1 MKAKHKTSHDIVMK
15 YSNIL
20 INNNIRRVLEE
31 GKSNDD
37 ALDLFLMMNMMNDL
51 GTERSFVKK
60 GPSSSDVHM
69 NLIGNNVI
77 DKDDFKL
84 QMASGKKFL
93 TQRLVVRLSP
103 NCTLYAETNH
113 SSLQVCIN
121 EKNMTTM
128 YLKSYHAEDIAMWM
142 IRQKLNINRYLEGW
156 NDVLNKACK
165 KAKGNR
171 MALLAI
177 RAIFADAMKDYPDT
191 KYEIIEQKRR
201 ARIRV
206 TLPKG
211 RLGVFLDAWWG
222 SYKEKLPPQIE
233 SLKILIEAHRK
244 NILTNFCS
252 PKS

>member
-1 MKAKHKTSHDIVMK
+1 MR
-15 YSNIL
+15 YSNIQ

-31 GKSNDD
+31 GKSNED

-51 GTERSFVKK
+51 ETEHSFVMK
-60 GPSSSDVHM
+60 GPSPSDVHM

-84 QMASGKKFL
+84 KLASGTKFWI
-93 TQRLVVRLSP
+93 QRLVVRLLP
-103 NCTLYAETNH
+103 NCTLYAESNH
-113 SSLQVCIN
+113 SSLQVTIN
-121 EKNMTTM
+121 EKNMTAM

-142 IRQKLNINRYLEGW
+142 IRQKKNIGRYMEGW
-156 NDVLNKACK
+156 NEVLNKACK
-165 KAKGNR
+165 KAKGNH

-177 RAIFADAMKDYPDT
+177 KAIFTDAMKDYSDI

-201 ARIRV
+201 ARIMV
-206 TLPKG
+206 ALPEG
-211 RLGVFLDAWWG
+211 CLGVILDAWWG

-244 NILTNFCS
+244 SILTNFCS
-252 PKS
+252 PNF

>member
-1 MKAKHKTSHDIVMK
+1 MR
-15 YSNIL
+15 YSNKQ

-37 ALDLFLMMNMMNDL
+37 ALDHFLMMNMMNDL
-51 GTERSFVKK
+51 KTESSFVMK
-60 GPSSSDVHM
+60 GPSPSDVHM
-69 NLIGNNVI
+69 NLIGNDVI
-77 DKDDFKL
+77 DKNDFKL
-84 QMASGKKFL
+84 KMTNGPKHL
-93 TQRLVVRLSP
+93 TQRLVVKLSP
-103 NCTLYAETNH
+103 ICTLYAETNH
-113 SSLQVCIN
+113 SSLQVTIN
-121 EKNMTTM
+121 EKIMTAM
-128 YLKSYHAEDIAMWM
+128 YLKSYNAEDIAMWM
-142 IRQKLNINRYLEGW
+142 IRQKLNIDRYMEGW

-165 KAKGNR
+165 KTKGNH

-177 RAIFADAMKDYPDT
+177 RAIFTDAMKDYTDI

-211 RLGVFLDAWWG
+211 RLGVFIDAWWG
-222 SYKEKLPPQIE
+222 SYKEKLSPQIE

-244 NILTNFCS
+244 SILTNFCS

>member
-1 MKAKHKTSHDIVMK
+1 MDNSRYMR
-15 YSNIL
+15 YSKIQ
-20 INNNIRRVLEE
+20 INNNIRRILEE

-37 ALDLFLMMNMMNDL
+37 ALDFFLMMNMMNDL
-51 GTERSFVKK
+51 GTKRSFVVK
-60 GPSSSDVHM
+60 GPSLSDVHM

-77 DKDDFKL
+77 GKDDFKL
-84 QMASGKKFL
+84 KMASGKKSM

-103 NCTLYAETNH
+103 NCTLYVETNH
-113 SSLQVCIN
+113 CSLQVNIN
-121 EKNMTTM
+121 EKYMTTM

-142 IRQKLNINRYLEGW
+142 IRQKINIDKYMEGW
-156 NDVLNKACK
+156 YEVLNKACK

-177 RAIFADAMKDYPDT
+177 KAIFTDAMKDYPDI

-252 PKS
+252 PKF

>member
-1 MKAKHKTSHDIVMK
+1 MR
-15 YSNIL
+15 YSNKQ

-31 GKSNDD
+31 GKSNHD
-37 ALDLFLMMNMMNDL
+37 ALDLFLRMNMMNDL

-60 GPSSSDVHM
+60 RLSPSDIHL

-84 QMASGKKFL
+84 KMASGTKFL
-93 TQRLVVRLSP
+93 TPRLIVKLSP
-103 NCTLYAETNH
+103 NCTLFAESNH
-113 SSLQVCIN
+113 SSLQVTIN
-121 EKNMTTM
+121 EKIMTAM
-128 YLKSYHAEDIAMWM
+128 YLKSYNAEDIAMWM
-142 IRQKLNINRYLEGW
+142 IRQKLNIDRYMEGW

-177 RAIFADAMKDYPDT
+177 RAIFTDAMEDYTDI

-252 PKS
+252 PKSKQLTRI

>member
-1 MKAKHKTSHDIVMK
+1 MT
-15 YSNIL
+15 YSNRQ
-20 INNNIRRVLEE
+20 INNNICRVLEK

-37 ALDLFLMMNMMNDL
+37 ALDLFLMMNMKNDL
-51 GTERSFVKK
+51 KTERPFVKK
-60 GPSSSDVHM
+60 GPSPSDVHM
-69 NLIGNNVI
+69 NLIGNDVI

-84 QMASGKKFL
+84 KMVSGKNFM

-103 NCTLYAETNH
+103 NCTLYAESNR
-113 SSLQVCIN
+113 SSLQVTIN

-128 YLKSYHAEDIAMWM
+128 YLKSHHAEDIAMWI
-142 IRQKLNINRYLEGW
+142 IRQKQNLDRYMEGW
-156 NDVLNKACK
+156 NEVLDKAYK
-165 KAKGNR
+165 KAKGNH

-177 RAIFADAMKDYPDT
+177 KAIFTDAMKDYPDI

-244 NILTNFCS
+244 NILTNFYS
-252 PKS
+252 PKF

>member
-1 MKAKHKTSHDIVMK
+1 MKARHKTSHDIVMK

-51 GTERSFVKK
+51 GTERSFVVK
-60 GPSSSDVHM
+60 GPSPSDVHM
-69 NLIGNNVI
+69 NLIGNNDI

-84 QMASGKKFL
+84 KMARGKKFL
-93 TQRLVVRLSP
+93 PQRLVVKLSP

-113 SSLQVCIN
+113 SSLQVSIN

-128 YLKSYHAEDIAMWM
+128 YLKSYRAEDVAMWI
-142 IRQKLNINRYLEGW
+142 IRQKQNIDRYMEGW
-156 NDVLNKACK
+156 SEVLNKACK
-165 KAKGNR
+165 KAKGNH

-177 RAIFADAMKDYPDT
+177 KAIFTDAVKDFPDV

-206 TLPKG
+206 ILPKG

-222 SYKEKLPPQIE
+222 TYKQKLPPQIE

-244 NILTNFCS
+244 SILTHFCS
-252 PKS
+252 PKF

>member
-1 MKAKHKTSHDIVMK
+1 MKAKHKTSHYIVMK

-51 GTERSFVKK
+51 GSERSFVKK
-60 GPSSSDVHM
+60 GPSPSDVHM

-103 NCTLYAETNH
+103 NCTLYAEANH
-113 SSLQVCIN
+113 SSLQVTIN

-128 YLKSYHAEDIAMWM
+128 YLKSYNAEDIALWM

-222 SYKEKLPPQIE
+222 TYKEKLPPQIE
-233 SLKILIEAHRK
+233 SLKFLIEAHRK
-244 NILTNFCS
+244 SILTHFYA
-252 PKS
+252 PKF

>member
-1 MKAKHKTSHDIVMK
+1 MR
-15 YSNIL
+15 YSNIQ
-20 INNNIRRVLEE
+20 INNNIRRVLED

-37 ALDLFLMMNMMNDL
+37 ALDFFLMMNMMNDL
-51 GTERSFVKK
+51 GTERSFVMK
-60 GPSSSDVHM
+60 GPSPSDVHM

-103 NCTLYAETNH
+103 NCTLYAEANH
-113 SSLQVCIN
+113 SSLQVTIN

-165 KAKGNR
+165 KAKGSR

-222 SYKEKLPPQIE
+222 TYKEKLPPQIE
-233 SLKILIEAHRK
+233 SLKFLIEAHRK
-244 NILTNFCS
+244 SILTHFYA
-252 PKS
+252 PKF

>member
-1 MKAKHKTSHDIVMK
+1 MKVRHSPIHDIVMK
-15 YSNIL
+15 YSNIQ
-20 INNNIRRVLEE
+20 INNNIRKVLHE

-51 GTERSFVKK
+51 GPERSFVMK
-60 GPSSSDVHM
+60 GPSPSDVYK
-69 NLIGNNVI
+69 NLVSNNVI
-77 DKDDFKL
+77 DKEDLQLKMARGRKL
-84 QMASGKKFL
+84 L
-93 TQRLVVRLSP
+93 TKRLVVKLSP

-113 SSLQVCIN
+113 SSLQVTIN

-142 IRQKLNINRYLEGW
+142 IRQKQNIDRYMEGW
-156 NDVLNKACK
+156 NEVLNKAYK
-165 KAKGNR
+165 KAKSNH

-177 RAIFADAMKDYPDT
+177 KAIFTDAMKDYPDI

-211 RLGVFLDAWWG
+211 RLGVYLDAWWG
-222 SYKEKLPPQIE
+222 SYREKLPPQID

-244 NILTNFCS
+244 SILTNFCIPRS
-252 PKS
+252 

>member
-1 MKAKHKTSHDIVMK
+1 MK

-51 GTERSFVKK
+51 GSERSFVKK
-60 GPSSSDVHM
+60 GPSPSDVHM

-103 NCTLYAETNH
+103 NCTLYAEANH
-113 SSLQVCIN
+113 SSLQVTIN

-128 YLKSYHAEDIAMWM
+128 YLKSYNAEDIALWM

-222 SYKEKLPPQIE
+222 TYKEKLPPQIE
-233 SLKILIEAHRK
+233 SLKFLIEAHRK
-244 NILTNFCS
+244 SILTHFYA
-252 PKS
+252 PKF

>member
-1 MKAKHKTSHDIVMK
+1 MR
-15 YSNIL
+15 YSNKQ
-20 INNNIRRVLEE
+20 INNNIRRVLED
-31 GKSNDD
+31 GKNNDD

-60 GPSSSDVHM
+60 GPSPSDILM

-84 QMASGKKFL
+84 KMASGTKFL
-93 TQRLVVRLSP
+93 TQRLIVKLSP
-103 NCTLYAETNH
+103 NCTLFAESNR
-113 SSLQVCIN
+113 SSLQVTIN
-121 EKNMTTM
+121 EKNLTTV
-128 YLKSYHAEDIAMWM
+128 YLKSYNAEDIAFWM
-142 IRQKLNINRYLEGW
+142 IRQKLNIDRYMEGW

-165 KAKGNR
+165 KAKGNH

-177 RAIFADAMKDYPDT
+177 RAIFTDAMKDYTDI

-222 SYKEKLPPQIE
+222 SYKEKLPSQIE

-252 PKS
+252 PKSKQLTRI

>member
-1 MKAKHKTSHDIVMK
+1 MR

-60 GPSSSDVHM
+60 GPSPSDIHM

-84 QMASGKKFL
+84 KMASGTKFL
-93 TQRLVVRLSP
+93 TPRLIVKLSP
-103 NCTLYAETNH
+103 NCTLFAESNR
-113 SSLQVCIN
+113 SSLQVTIN

-128 YLKSYHAEDIAMWM
+128 YLKSYHAEDIALWM
-142 IRQKLNINRYLEGW
+142 IRQKQNIDRYMEGW
-156 NDVLNKACK
+156 NEVLNKACK
-165 KAKGNR
+165 KAKGNH

-177 RAIFADAMKDYPDT
+177 KAIFTDAMKDYPDI

-244 NILTNFCS
+244 SILTNFCS

>member
-1 MKAKHKTSHDIVMK
+1 
-15 YSNIL
+15 
-20 INNNIRRVLEE
+20 
-31 GKSNDD
+31 
-37 ALDLFLMMNMMNDL
+37 
-51 GTERSFVKK
+51 
-60 GPSSSDVHM
+60 M

-84 QMASGKKFL
+84 KMASGTKFL
-93 TQRLVVRLSP
+93 TPRLIVKLSP
-103 NCTLYAETNH
+103 NCTLFAESNH
-113 SSLQVCIN
+113 SSLQVTIN
-121 EKNMTTM
+121 EKIMTAM
-128 YLKSYHAEDIAMWM
+128 YLKSYNAEDIAMWM
-142 IRQKLNINRYLEGW
+142 IRQKLNIDRYMEGW

-165 KAKGNR
+165 KAKGNH

-177 RAIFADAMKDYPDT
+177 RAIFTDAMKDYTDI

-211 RLGVFLDAWWG
+211 RLGVFIDAWWG

-244 NILTNFCS
+244 SILTNFCS

>member
-1 MKAKHKTSHDIVMK
+1 MRYT
-15 YSNIL
+15 NIQ

-37 ALDLFLMMNMMNDL
+37 ALDLFLMMKMMNDL
-51 GTERSFVKK
+51 GSERCFVMKE
-60 GPSSSDVHM
+60 PSSSDVYM

-77 DKDDFKL
+77 DKDDIDLRMTRGVKL
-84 QMASGKKFL
+84 LSK
-93 TQRLVVRLSP
+93 RLVVKLSS
-103 NCTLYAETNH
+103 NCTLYAENKH
-113 SSLQVCIN
+113 SSLQVTIN

-128 YLKSYHAEDIAMWM
+128 YLKSYHAEDVAMWM
-142 IRQKLNINRYLEGW
+142 IRQKQKIDSYMEKW
-156 NDVLNKACK
+156 DEVLNKACK
-165 KAKGNR
+165 KAKGKH

-177 RAIFADAMKDYPDT
+177 RAIFTDAMKDYTDI

-211 RLGVFLDAWWG
+211 CLGVFLDAWWG

-244 NILTNFCS
+244 SILTNFC
-252 PKS
+252 PPNF

>member
-1 MKAKHKTSHDIVMK
+1 
-15 YSNIL
+15 
-20 INNNIRRVLEE
+20 
-31 GKSNDD
+31 
-37 ALDLFLMMNMMNDL
+37 
-51 GTERSFVKK
+51 
-60 GPSSSDVHM
+60 
-69 NLIGNNVI
+69 
-77 DKDDFKL
+77 
-84 QMASGKKFL
+84 MASGTKFL
-93 TQRLVVRLSP
+93 TPRLIVKLSP
-103 NCTLYAETNH
+103 NCTLFAESNR
-113 SSLQVCIN
+113 SSLQVTIN
-121 EKNMTTM
+121 EKNLTTV
-128 YLKSYHAEDIAMWM
+128 YLKSYNAEDIALWM
-142 IRQKLNINRYLEGW
+142 IRQKLNIDRYMEGW

-177 RAIFADAMKDYPDT
+177 RAIFTDAMEDYTDI

-211 RLGVFLDAWWG
+211 RLGVFIDAWWG

>member
-1 MKAKHKTSHDIVMK
+1 MR
-15 YSNIL
+15 YSNRQ
-20 INNNIRRVLEE
+20 INNNIHRVLEE

-37 ALDLFLMMNMMNDL
+37 ALDLFLMMNMVNDI
-51 GTERSFVKK
+51 GTERSFVMK
-60 GPSSSDVHM
+60 GPSPSDVHK

-84 QMASGKKFL
+84 KTGSGTKFL
-93 TQRLVVRLSP
+93 TQRLVVKLSP
-103 NCTLYAETNH
+103 NCTLYAETYH
-113 SSLQVCIN
+113 SSLQVTIN

-142 IRQKLNINRYLEGW
+142 IRQKLNIDRYMEGW
-156 NDVLNKACK
+156 NEVLNKACK
-165 KAKGNR
+165 KAKGNH

-177 RAIFADAMKDYPDT
+177 RAMFKDAMKDYSDI

-201 ARIRV
+201 ARIKV
-206 TLPKG
+206 ALPKG
-211 RLGVFLDAWWG
+211 RLGVYLDAWWG

-244 NILTNFCS
+244 SILTNFCS
-252 PKS
+252 PNL

>member
-1 MKAKHKTSHDIVMK
+1 MR
-15 YSNIL
+15 YSNKQ

-31 GKSNDD
+31 GKSNDA

-60 GPSSSDVHM
+60 GPSPSDIHM
-69 NLIGNNVI
+69 NLIGNKVI

-84 QMASGKKFL
+84 KMASGTKFL
-93 TQRLVVRLSP
+93 TQRLIVKLSP
-103 NCTLYAETNH
+103 NCTLFAESNR
-113 SSLQVCIN
+113 SSLQVTIN
-121 EKNMTTM
+121 EKNLTTV
-128 YLKSYHAEDIAMWM
+128 YLKSYNAEDIALWM
-142 IRQKLNINRYLEGW
+142 IRQKLNIDRYMEGW

-171 MALLAI
+171 LALLAI
-177 RAIFADAMKDYPDT
+177 RAIFTDAMEDYTDI

-222 SYKEKLPPQIE
+222 SYKEKLPSQIE

-252 PKS
+252 PKSKQLTRI